1 VLNAVVLSSLEGNR
15 GSWTKS
21 SRFACTYV
29 ESTQPRRDRHVIVP
43 VVVLNLVLKPFYVP
57 FEIGQIPKLNKETRL
72 SNPFHHHVRWGER
85 RRK

>member
-1 VLNAVVLSSLEGNR
+1 VLNAVVLSSLEDKC

-29 ESTQPRRDRHVIVP
+29 ESAQPRRGRHVIVP
-43 VVVLNLVLKPFYVP
+43 VVMLNLVLTPFYVP
-57 FEIGQIPKLNKETRL
+57 LEIGQIPKLNRGARL
-72 SNPFHHHVRWGER
+72 SNLFHHHVRCGER